1 MIWLCVILKIIL
13 AEINLNAL
21 DIFIRETMAE
31 HNIPGVTFGRIQ
43 KISLKITFNLI
54 KIV

>member
-1 MIWLCVILKIIL
+1 MIWIFLISRIIR

-43 KISLKITFNLI
+43 KIFQDNF
-54 KIV
+54 